1 MQFKTLLP
9 FISLLSLSSAAPAPA
24 NNAAAADKLSVSVDI
39 FDDTKCA
46 LPTERGLLFNK
57 NNVCQQFIKQEG
69 SFTATSAK
77 PVKSGCV
84 LQVFAD
90 TSCTDV
96 LAAITIDG
104 TCQAPLLGPASS
116 GKLAGC

>member
-1 MQFKTLLP
+1 MQFKILLP
-9 FISLLSLSSAAPAPA
+9 FISLLSLSIAAPAPA
-24 NNAAAADKLSVSVDI
+24 DSEAAAKKLSVSVDV
-39 FDDTKCA
+39 FDDTQCA
-46 LPTERGLLFNK
+46 LPTERGIKFKK

-69 SFTATSAK
+69 SFIATSKK